1 MKKILVVDDDAMNL
15 KMACFILDQK
25 SYPVITAMSGEE
37 CMVFF
42 AHSTY
47 RYFLTNN

>member
-25 SYPVITAMSGEE
+25 SYPVIAAMSGEE

-42 AHSTY
+42 AHST
-47 RYFLTNN
+47 L